1 MAQESIPITEEVVLR
16 EDANT
21 HVRLITLNRP
31 RQLNV
36 ISPKVVS
43 LLAESLEQWEKDDN
57 VELVIFKGNGR
68 AYSAGGD
75 LKVFYDG
82 RDSYDACLEV
92 VYRMYWL
99 CYHNH
104 TYKKNQVALVHGFSM
119 GGGASLM
126 VPMKFS
132 VVTEKTIFSMP
143 EASIGFHT
151 DCSFSYILSHL
162 PGSLGEYLALT
173 GARLNG
179 MELVSVGLA
188 THYVPSEKLPE
199 LEKRLID
206 LNLGEEHAVKSV
218 IEEFSLDVKP
228 DEGSILNK
236 QATIDKCFSK
246 ETLEEIF
253 ESFESEANNEENE
266 WIPAVLKG
274 LKRSAPTGLKI
285 TLRSVREGREQT
297 LPECLKKE
305 FRITINILRKLIS
318 GDLYEG
324 IRALTIDKDNSP
336 MWNPASLEE
345 VTCEKLDLVFQ
356 PFKEELELFIPT
368 AAESRWDGKYE
379 NSVYASSNTTLA
391 PNP

>member
-1 MAQESIPITEEVVLR
+1 MAQQPIPITEEVVLR
-16 EDANT
+16 QDVNN

-104 TYKKNQVALVHGFSM
+104 TYKKTQVALVHGFSM

-126 VPMKFS
+126 VPLKFS

-151 DCSFSYILSHL
+151 DCSFSHILSHL

-179 MELVSVGLA
+179 KELVSVGLA

-228 DEGSILNK
+228 HEDSILNK
-236 QATIDKCFSK
+236 QAMIDKCFSK
-246 ETLEEIF
+246 ESVEEIF

-305 FRITINILRKLIS
+305 FRLTINILRKLIS

-336 MWNPASLEE
+336 MWNPASFEE
-345 VTCEKLDLVFQ
+345 VTSEKLDLVFQ
-356 PFKEELELFIPT
+356 PFKEDLELFIPT
-368 AAESRWDGKYE
+368 AAESRWEGKYE
-379 NSVYASSNTTLA
+379 NSVYPSSNTTLA

>member
-1 MAQESIPITEEVVLR
+1 MTQEAIPITEEVVVLR
-16 EDANT
+16 GDVNT

-43 LLAESLEQWEKDDN
+43 LLAESLKQWEKDDN
-57 VELVIFKGNGR
+57 VELVIFKVGNGR

-82 RDSYDACLEV
+82 RDSYDACREV
-92 VYRMYWL
+92 VHRMYWL

-104 TYKKNQVALVHGFSM
+104 TYKKTQVVLVHGISM

-126 VPMKFS
+126 VPLKFS

-162 PGSLGEYLALT
+162 PGSL
-173 GARLNG
+173 
-179 MELVSVGLA
+179 VGLA

-199 LEKRLID
+199 LEKCLID
-206 LNLGEEHAVKSV
+206 LNSGEEHAVKSV

-228 DEGSILNK
+228 DEDSILNN

-246 ETLEEIF
+246 ESVEEIF
-253 ESFESEANNEENE
+253 ESLESEANNEGNE

-285 TLRSVREGREQT
+285 TLRSVREGRVQT
-297 LPECLKKE
+297 LLECLKKE
-305 FRITINILRKLIS
+305 FRLTINILRKLIS

-336 MWNPASLEE
+336 M
-345 VTCEKLDLVFQ
+345 
-356 PFKEELELFIPT
+356 
-368 AAESRWDGKYE
+368 
-379 NSVYASSNTTLA
+379 
-391 PNP
+391 